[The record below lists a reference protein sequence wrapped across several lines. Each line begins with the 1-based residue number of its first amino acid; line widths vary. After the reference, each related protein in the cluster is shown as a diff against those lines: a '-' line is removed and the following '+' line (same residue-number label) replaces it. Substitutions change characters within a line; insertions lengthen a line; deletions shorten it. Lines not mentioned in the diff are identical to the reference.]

1 MTIINTVT
9 TAPDIK
15 TGAREVK
22 PTSFPTEV
30 LPPEG
35 YNALSKATIV
45 APDNLEPE
53 NIKKGVDIAGVVGT
67 LDAVAGASKLP
78 QVVDRTVTE
87 ITAEDL
93 KGCTKIGYNAFS
105 NCKNLITVTIP
116 DVVTEFDDSA
126 FNRCYKL
133 TSINIPDGLTKIGRY
148 CFGSCYKLTTLT
160 LPNSLTT
167 LIEYAFADCN
177 ALESIILSSNLTSI
191 PDNCFANDS
200 SLPSIDIPASVTRI
214 GFNAFINCDS
224 LASVIMRSSTPPT
237 LISQAFL
244 NTSSDLVITVPEGSL
259 SAYQSATNW
268 SQYADKMVEASE

>member
-15 TGAREVK
+15 MGAREVK

-78 QVVDRTVTE
+78 QVVDKTVTE

-93 KGCTKIGYNAFS
+93 KGCTKIGGYAFYATYKLKSVVLPDTITNIGDNAFFYS
-105 NCKNLITVTIP
+105 YLESISLPDTLTEIRSSAFSYCSKLTSVTIP
-116 DVVTEFDDSA
+116 TGLTKLFPYCFQYCTA
-126 FNRCYKL
+126 L
-133 TSINIPDGLTKIGRY
+133 TSITIPENISEIGAR
-148 CFGSCYKLTTLT
+148 CFYGTEATNIT
-160 LPNSLTT
+160 VLP
-167 LIEYAFADCN
+167 
-177 ALESIILSSNLTSI
+177 
-191 PDNCFANDS
+191 
-200 SLPSIDIPASVTRI
+200 
-214 GFNAFINCDS
+214 
-224 LASVIMRSSTPPT
+224 STPPT
-237 LISQAFL
+237 AGIEIFGYPP
-244 NTSSDLVITVPEGSL
+244 TDIIITVPKGSL
-259 SAYQSATNW
+259 EAYKTATNW

>member
-15 TGAREVK
+15 MGAREVK

-87 ITAEDL
+87 ITADDL
-93 KGCTKIGYNAFS
+93 KGCTKIGKYAFYKCTS
-105 NCKNLITVTIP
+105 LTKCTIPNTVTSIEEHSFQQTYFTSFDMP
-116 DVVTEFDDSA
+116 DSVTTMGDGVF
-126 FNRCYKL
+126 
-133 TSINIPDGLTKIGRY
+133 INCSSLQTIRL
-148 CFGSCYKLTTLT
+148 S
-160 LPNSLTT
+160 NSLAN
-167 LIEYAFADCN
+167 IGNQCFSSCS
-177 ALESIILSSNLTSI
+177 ALHDVT
-191 PDNCFANDS
+191 
-200 SLPSIDIPASVTRI
+200 IPASVTSM
-214 GFNAFINCDS
+214 GNSCFYYVYQLGS
-224 LASVIMRSSTPPT
+224 LTMLPTTPPT
-237 LISQAFL
+237 LGMNAL
-244 NTSSDLVITVPEGSL
+244 NYTGSNLVITVPKGSL
-259 SAYQSATNW
+259 EAYKTATNW

>member
-15 TGAREVK
+15 MGAREVK

-78 QVVDRTVTE
+78 QVVDKTVTE

-93 KGCTKIGYNAFS
+93 KGCTKIGSYVFYNCPRLVSVQLPTTITALEVDCFAFCTS
-105 NCKNLITVTIP
+105 IKSMTIP
-116 DVVTEFDDSA
+116 DTVTSLGRSSFEECA
-126 FNRCYKL
+126 
-133 TSINIPDGLTKIGRY
+133 GLTTI
-148 CFGSCYKLTTLT
+148 T
-160 LPNSLTT
+160 
-167 LIEYAFADCN
+167 
-177 ALESIILSSNLTSI
+177 LSSNISSI
-191 PDNCFANDS
+191 PDSCFSKCRALTTFTIPQNIS
-200 SLPSIDIPASVTRI
+200 EIGSYNLYWAISLTNLYVKPT
-214 GFNAFINCDS
+214 
-224 LASVIMRSSTPPT
+224 TPPT
-237 LISQAFL
+237 LGSYFL
-244 NTSSDLVITVPEGSL
+244 YNTPDSLVITVPKGSL
-259 SAYQSATNW
+259 NAYKTATNW
-268 SQYADKMVEASE
+268 SAYADKMVEASE